1 MGLQDDVEFLGF
13 VPDIPRFLAAVDI
26 VALPSLFEGLG
37 VSVLEAMAARKA
49 VVASRVGGLAE
60 LVIDSETG
68 LLVAPRDVEGLANAI
83 AKLAGDKILIQ
94 ELGRKGAERLKA
106 HFTMEQMAQ
115 SNEAYYYALLE
126 KSDLSHVNDG
136 EARRSS

>member
-1 MGLQDDVEFLGF
+1 
-13 VPDIPRFLAAVDI
+13 
-26 VALPSLFEGLG
+26 
-37 VSVLEAMAARKA
+37 
-49 VVASRVGGLAE
+49 
-60 LVIDSETG
+60 
-68 LLVAPRDVEGLANAI
+68 
-83 AKLAGDKILIQ
+83 LIQ